1 MAGSYFQGALKQG
14 DAISDTAGSSYVT
27 SSLFGT
33 VASTGAGTGA
43 ANFDLT
49 FTIPKNSRI
58 LGVTVDTTA
67 AWAPSGT
74 ASCTVGITAGGTE
87 YVTGFDVKTITRGP
101 TAAYTAA
108 QLGALA
114 APASQT
120 VVVRVAVS
128 AATSGGY
135 AGTSLVR
142 IDIAQLA

>member
-1 MAGSYFQGALKQG
+1 MASTYLQGAIKQG
-14 DAISDTAGSSYVT
+14 DAISDTSGASYVT

-33 VASTGAGTGA
+33 VDSTGAGTGA
-43 ANFDLT
+43 ASFDLT

-58 LGVTVDTTA
+58 LGIIVDTSA

-74 ASCTVGITAGGTE
+74 ASCTAGITAGGTE
-87 YVTGFDVKTITRGP
+87 YVSGFDVKTITRGP
-101 TAAYTAA
+101 TAAYSAA

-120 VVVRVAVS
+120 LVVRVAVS

-142 IDIAQLA
+142 VDIAQLA

>member
-1 MAGSYFQGALKQG
+1 MASTYLQGAIKQG
-14 DAISDTAGSSYVT
+14 DAISDTAGASILTSVELGTISS
-27 SSLFGT
+27 
-33 VASTGAGTGA
+33 AGAGTGA

-58 LGVTVDTTA
+58 LNIWVDTTA

-87 YVTGFDVKTITRGP
+87 YVSGFDVKTITRGP
-101 TAAYTAA
+101 TAAFTAA
-108 QLGALA
+108 QLGAMA

-120 VVVRVAVS
+120 VVARVAVS

-135 AGTSLVR
+135 AGTSRVVLELV
-142 IDIAQLA
+142 QLA